1 MFKRLNRKIN
11 YHPDDI
17 RLGCTC
23 ERNALREIMRL
34 KEDGRSVDQEGQGST
49 AEGRPRVAEANGGRN
64 LLRYSRRSREDDRYM
79 RIFSNRRQ
87 FYFALDGY
95 ECRR

>member
-1 MFKRLNRKIN
+1 MFNRLNRKIN

-17 RLGCTC
+17 RLGCTG

-49 AEGRPRVAEANGGRN
+49 AEGCPRVADANGGRN
-64 LLRYSRRSREDDRYM
+64 LLRYSRRLREDDRYM